1 MNAEDI
7 RPSRWYYGL
16 AGFVFLAGGALFAL
30 LLFKNL
36 SGLADKLKQV
46 VVPGKSEITL
56 TEPGGYTIFYEYQ
69 SVVGNRV
76 YSTERNLSGLECA
89 LVSKDTRAKVA
100 LSRASTNSTY
110 AVGGR
115 SGESIFDFRIERP
128 GTYELSA
135 WYPEGREGP
144 EVVLAVGHDFTTKLL
159 LTIFGGLGILF
170 GSIALAVAIALV
182 TFIKR
187 EKAEKRL
194 KGSLAS

>member
-1 MNAEDI
+1 MNGEDI
-7 RPSRWYYGL
+7 RPSRGYYGL
-16 AGFVFLAGGALFAL
+16 AGLVLVAGGALFAL

-56 TEPGGYTIFYEYQ
+56 TEPGEYTIFYEYQ

-100 LSRASTNSTY
+100 LSRTSTNSTY
-110 AVGGR
+110 TVGGR
-115 SGESIFDFRIERP
+115 SGESIFDFRIERT